1 MINQKVID
9 MLVWVYSFFDIKLLT
24 VIATSFTIYFG
35 VQKVSKRICISY
47 SMATSRLYDSHV
59 SNLVVSNK
67 RDNSVVISSINLRIG
82 RKGNVELVKFDEPLV
97 LKGYESKAIE
107 VPKYSSLYGKDG
119 AVKID
124 ILESLFFSITTMAG
138 DIIECDVES
147 SLNTDGL
154 NDRLHKRTITFN
166 DIVLT
171 ERMGVIFSYFL
182 NGESKNVIIDRSG
195 FISGNTPFRG
205 NMFVDLSKEY
215 FQDLFINEGY
225 HDYFDN
231 YAFHRVNHNL
241 QTELFLSKRMV
252 SEIVRKMNN

>member
-9 MLVWVYSFFDIKLLT
+9 MLVWVYSLFDIKLLT
-24 VIATSFTIYFG
+24 VIATAFTIYFG
-35 VQKVSKRICISY
+35 FQKVTKRICVSY
-47 SMATSRLYDSHV
+47 SMGASRLYDSHV

-67 RDNSVVISSINLRIG
+67 RDNSVIIFSINLRIG
-82 RKGNVELVKFDEPLV
+82 RKGNIELVKFEEPLV

-107 VPKYSSLYGKDG
+107 VPKYSSLYGNDG
-119 AVKID
+119 AVTID
-124 ILESLFFSITTMAG
+124 ILEPLFFSITTMEG

-147 SLNTDGL
+147 PLNPEGL
-154 NDRLHKRTITFN
+154 DDRLHKRTVVFN

-182 NGESKNVIIDRSG
+182 NGESKNVIIDRTG
-195 FISGNTPFRG
+195 FISGSTPFRG
-205 NMFVDLSKEY
+205 NMFNDLSKEY

-241 QTELFLSKRMV
+241 QTELFLSKAMV
-252 SEIVRKMNN
+252 SEIVKN